1 MGVVESFISFFG
13 TTLMTVGD
21 FTAVV
26 AELTGSRI
34 PPSFFREL
42 IAADVARSLPP
53 PGYKRNNR
61 LNQIHLEAKNIIA
74 RKEKINK

>member
-53 PGYKRNNR
+53 PG
-61 LNQIHLEAKNIIA
+61 
-74 RKEKINK
+74 